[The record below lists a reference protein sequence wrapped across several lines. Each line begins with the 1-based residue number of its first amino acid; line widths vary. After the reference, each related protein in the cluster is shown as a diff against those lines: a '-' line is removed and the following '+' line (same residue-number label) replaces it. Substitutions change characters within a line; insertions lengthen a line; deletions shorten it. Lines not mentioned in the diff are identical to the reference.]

1 MNKSIVKRLILNFII
16 MSIIGI
22 FLILIF
28 YVIYSKIYAKEH
40 SLISYIFTSLILY
53 KYIIPYIIA
62 LSIYF
67 SFFKGS
73 YIEGGINLSKTI
85 AIPLATVLILILFY
99 ALYDYYLLDELVY
112 KLKEH
117 NINKDYRVFMQYEA
131 ELKNKDYEM
140 AREELLKGNLDN
152 SYKLARRALFYEGDN
167 GNILLLLKSIQK
179 EKNELYDIQNKDKI
193 ENINKLMQLGSR
205 AYSYSNYNEANKYFE
220 RILNIDR
227 YNPLALYYLN
237 RISIA
242 QNNKPKYLGNTTE
255 ELYAYKKLAEVI
267 NLYEAGRLWEAYDE
281 ILSLYAEAP
290 NIGEVNNY
298 YSIIT
303 ESINNYDFF
312 IEEAFE
318 VKNVFI
324 DNANSLENNSI
335 TEHNGLNLMIDK
347 NTMLSSVNSIYF
359 KGNLYMFDISII
371 KLDNNSKILNIQNY
385 KYGKLVETLHP
396 NTNNIKNI
404 ILKAPLDTSKKNYA
418 IGDTN
423 FTIIPIAISSS
434 AVESVKNYTEMI
446 LDYINLPKLIS
457 LKNEI
462 PKFGYSNAPI
472 NLIIFKKIISPIL
485 YLLLFIII
493 AYNSFKFRE
502 EVYYEGA
509 SLVAKFI
516 GIIGTLT
523 ITLIYSVFI
532 SCISDILVKFSNM
545 VINIAVVYAISLAI
559 ILIMLLQISRIPKNV
574 E

>member
-67 SFFKGS
+67 AFFKGS

-85 AIPLATVLILILFY
+85 AIPLATILILILFY

-324 DNANSLENNSI
+324 DNANFLENNSI

>member
-28 YVIYSKIYAKEH
+28 YVVYSKIYAKEH

-67 SFFKGS
+67 AFFKGS

-485 YLLLFIII
+485 YLLLFLII

-502 EVYYEGA
+502 EVYYEGT

-532 SCISDILVKFSNM
+532 SYISDILVKFSNM

>member
-28 YVIYSKIYAKEH
+28 YVVYSKIYAKEH

-67 SFFKGS
+67 AFFKGS

-85 AIPLATVLILILFY
+85 ATPLATVLILILFY

-227 YNPLALYYLN
+227 YNSLALYYLN

-485 YLLLFIII
+485 YLLLFLII

-502 EVYYEGA
+502 EVYYEGT

-532 SCISDILVKFSNM
+532 SYISDILVKFSNM

>member
-28 YVIYSKIYAKEH
+28 YVIYSKIYSKEH

-67 SFFKGS
+67 AFFKGS

-205 AYSYSNYNEANKYFE
+205 AYSYSNYNKANKYFE

-404 ILKAPLDTSKKNYA
+404 ILKAPIDTSKKNYA

-423 FTIIPIAISSS
+423 FAIIPIAISSS

-485 YLLLFIII
+485 YLLLFLII

-532 SCISDILVKFSNM
+532 SYISDILVKFSNM

>member
-28 YVIYSKIYAKEH
+28 YVIYSKIYAKEQ

-67 SFFKGS
+67 AFFKGS

-485 YLLLFIII
+485 YLLLFLII

-502 EVYYEGA
+502 EVYYEGT
-509 SLVAKFI
+509 SLVTKFI

>member
-67 SFFKGS
+67 AFFKGS

-485 YLLLFIII
+485 YLLLFLII

-502 EVYYEGA
+502 EVYYEGT
-509 SLVAKFI
+509 SLVTKFI

>member
-28 YVIYSKIYAKEH
+28 FVLYSKIYAKEH
-40 SLISYIFTSLILY
+40 YLISYIFTSLILY

-67 SFFKGS
+67 AFFKGS

-227 YNPLALYYLN
+227 YNSLALYYLN

-396 NTNNIKNI
+396 NTNNLKNI

-485 YLLLFIII
+485 YLLLFLII

-502 EVYYEGA
+502 EVYYEGT
-509 SLVAKFI
+509 SLVTKFI

>member
-28 YVIYSKIYAKEH
+28 YVVYSKIYAKEH

-67 SFFKGS
+67 AFFKGS

-85 AIPLATVLILILFY
+85 ATPLATVLILILFY

-502 EVYYEGA
+502 EVYYEGT

-532 SCISDILVKFSNM
+532 SYISDILVKFSNM

>member
-53 KYIIPYIIA
+53 KYIIPYIIS

-67 SFFKGS
+67 AFFKGS

-502 EVYYEGA
+502 EVYYEGT

-532 SCISDILVKFSNM
+532 SYISDILVKFSNM

>member
-1 MNKSIVKRLILNFII
+1 
-16 MSIIGI
+16 
-22 FLILIF
+22 
-28 YVIYSKIYAKEH
+28 
-40 SLISYIFTSLILY
+40 
-53 KYIIPYIIA
+53 
-62 LSIYF
+62 
-67 SFFKGS
+67 
-73 YIEGGINLSKTI
+73 
-85 AIPLATVLILILFY
+85 
-99 ALYDYYLLDELVY
+99 
-112 KLKEH
+112 
-117 NINKDYRVFMQYEA
+117 
-131 ELKNKDYEM
+131 
-140 AREELLKGNLDN
+140 
-152 SYKLARRALFYEGDN
+152 
-167 GNILLLLKSIQK
+167 
-179 EKNELYDIQNKDKI
+179 
-193 ENINKLMQLGSR
+193 MQLGSR

-281 ILSLYAEAP
+281 ILSLYAEVP

-396 NTNNIKNI
+396 NTNNIK
-404 ILKAPLDTSKKNYA
+404 
-418 IGDTN
+418 
-423 FTIIPIAISSS
+423 
-434 AVESVKNYTEMI
+434 
-446 LDYINLPKLIS
+446 
-457 LKNEI
+457 
-462 PKFGYSNAPI
+462 
-472 NLIIFKKIISPIL
+472 IL
-485 YLLLFIII
+485 Y
-493 AYNSFKFRE
+493 
-502 EVYYEGA
+502 
-509 SLVAKFI
+509 
-516 GIIGTLT
+516 
-523 ITLIYSVFI
+523 
-532 SCISDILVKFSNM
+532 
-545 VINIAVVYAISLAI
+545 
-559 ILIMLLQISRIPKNV
+559 
-574 E
+574 

>member
-67 SFFKGS
+67 AFFKGS

-485 YLLLFIII
+485 YLLLFLII

-502 EVYYEGA
+502 EVYYEGT